1 MKDTGR
7 RIRTLLTLGMCVLSL
22 YGYAS
27 TGGDS
32 NGIARTG
39 APRVYTVDGRA
50 LAKLK
55 RDIAQHSDKYKAA
68 LDQLKQEADRH
79 LSEEAYTI
87 TKKVSLPPSGD
98 KHDYESQGPYWWPDP
113 KSTDGLPYIRRD
125 GERNPEIAKLTDHTY
140 LSRMEEA
147 VKTLSLAYFLTNN
160 EAYAKKARAVL
171 CTWFI
176 DPDTRM
182 NPNLRYG
189 QRIPGITDGR
199 GIGIIETREL
209 GVVADAVGLIQTSKA
224 WTKTDQQGMEHW
236 MRQYL
241 DWLLHSENG
250 KDEADEHNNHGTWY
264 DVQVA
269 SLALFTGQED
279 IARQTLIRSRDERL
293 PKHIEPDGRQPFELA
308 RTRSWSY
315 SLMNLQSFFTLATLG
330 EKIGVD
336 LWHYSTPDGRS
347 IVKALDYLIT
357 FSDTSHPW
365 PYKQIT
371 DRDPAQLVPLLRQA
385 ACRFPDGGY
394 AALAEKLGGEQ
405 MSVGD
410 LYYVCD

>member
-1 MKDTGR
+1 MKNPGKR
-7 RIRTLLTLGMCVLSL
+7 MSAVFTLGMWLLSL
-22 YGYAS
+22 YGFAHNVPGS
-27 TGGDS
+27 DVVVGG
-32 NGIARTG
+32 GT
-39 APRVYTVDGRA
+39 PRVCTLDGKA
-50 LAKLK
+50 LVKLK
-55 RDIAQHSDKYKAA
+55 KDIAQHPDKYKAA
-68 LDQLKQEADRH
+68 LDQLKRAADEH
-79 LSEEAYTI
+79 LAEEPYTI

-113 KSTDGLPYIRRD
+113 KSKDGLPYIRRD
-125 GERNPEIAKLTDHTY
+125 GERNPEITKLTDHTF

-147 VKTLSLAYFLTNN
+147 VKTLSLAYFLTGN
-160 EAYAKKARAVL
+160 EAYAKKTRAFL
-171 CTWFI
+171 RTWFI
-176 DPDTRM
+176 EPDTRM

-209 GVVADAVGLIQTSKA
+209 GVVADAVGLIQDSKT
-224 WTKTDQQGMEHW
+224 WTKEDQRGMEDW

-293 PKHIEPDGRQPFELA
+293 PKHIDLDGRQPFELA

-336 LWHYSTPDGRS
+336 LWHYATPDGRS
-347 IVKALDYLIT
+347 IVKALDYLMA
-357 FSDTSHPW
+357 FSDASHPW

-385 ACRFPDGGY
+385 ACRFPEGGY
-394 AALAEKLGGEQ
+394 AALAEKLEGGQ
-405 MSVGD
+405 VSVGD